1 MIKKRVGI
9 IGSGVSGLS
18 ASIRLSNM
26 GYEVH
31 VFEAN
36 EYPGGKL
43 SSFKLGDYRFDAGP
57 PLFTMPEYVD
67 ELFHLSNENP
77 RDFFNYKKKE
87 IICKYFW
94 QDGKKLTAFADK
106 DKFFKEV
113 KSEFGVGDKVLKKYL
128 NKAKK
133 KYDLT
138 SDLFLKKSLHK
149 LDTFLSVKTIK
160 ALSKLST
167 FEIGKTLSEVNE
179 KILKEPH
186 LVQFYNRYA
195 TYNGSSPYSTPG
207 IMTVIQHLES
217 HYGTYI
223 PDGGMHSITKSLYKL
238 AKRQGVIF
246 NFNKFVNEIIL
257 KKSRAI
263 GLIVDGKN
271 LFFDTVIS
279 NMDIYPTYDKLLPK
293 IKLPTNIKYQERSSS
308 AVIFYW
314 GISKRFDNLDLHNV
328 FFSKDY
334 RKEFDSIFNQKSIYG
349 DPTIYVNITS
359 KEIPTDSPQNCENW
373 FVMINTCEDNG
384 QNWDLEVRRL
394 KKIVLERLEYILG
407 ESIFPFI
414 EEEKI
419 FTPKTIEER
428 TKSYKGSLY
437 GSSSNGLF
445 SAFLRHPNFSRKIK
459 NLYFCGGSVHPG
471 GGIPLC
477 LLSAKITTELINKN

>member
-1 MIKKRVGI
+1 MKKKVGI

-18 ASIRLSNM
+18 ASIRLSNL

-43 SSFKLGDYRFDAGP
+43 TSFKLGNYRFDAGP

-67 ELFHLSNENP
+67 ELFHLFNENP

-359 KEIPTDSPQNCENW
+359 KEIPTDSPENSENW